1 MPGIPTT
8 IPTIDLAGLE
18 AEAGC
23 ARVAAAMSEAYS
35 QWGFAY
41 IVNHGV
47 ADDLVAAVFDASRR
61 FHAQPLDAKQ
71 AIAVNRGH
79 RGYIALASSTD
90 VASSIE
96 AADQPNHSA
105 SFIKLRELEPDELTP
120 ANPLAAPN
128 QWPAEE
134 TLPSFRS
141 ALDAYEAA
149 VEQVARGLV
158 RAMAVA
164 FGLEPH
170 ALDSGFV
177 QPTTWLRLLHY
188 PARPADAPSGLYGSA
203 PHTDFGCLTIL
214 AQDAVGGLQV
224 CTPEGAW
231 IDVPPVAGSFV
242 VNTGDIV
249 PVWSGGR
256 WRSTPHR
263 VVNPSGPSGPS
274 KAERYSVA
282 YFFDPSFDTEVRALT
297 GGGTGSFHFGD
308 HVRAQLDATYSYRQD
323 DA

>member
-18 AEAGC
+18 TVAGC

-47 ADDLVAAVFDASRR
+47 EDTLVASVFDASRR

-96 AADQPNHSA
+96 AADQPNHSEF
-105 SFIKLRELEPDELTP
+105 FIKLRELEPDELTP
-120 ANPLAAPN
+120 DNPLAAPN

-134 TLPSFRS
+134 TLPDFRT
-141 ALDAYEAA
+141 ALGAYEAA

-170 ALDSGFV
+170 ALDPGFV
-177 QPTTWLRLLHY
+177 RPTTWLRLLHY

-224 CTPEGAW
+224 RTPEGDW

-263 VVNPSGPSGPS
+263 VVNPSG
-274 KAERYSVA
+274 AERYSVA
-282 YFFDPSFDTEVRALT
+282 YFFDPSFDTEVKALT
-297 GGGTGSFHFGD
+297 GEASSSTSFHFGD
-308 HVRAQLDATYSYRQD
+308 HVRQQLDATYSYRQD
-323 DA
+323 DT